1 MIKLL
6 LIAFGGAIGSVAR
19 YLVSS
24 STLAAFGPS
33 RFPLGTLIVNGLGCL
48 AVGVLAAMVAKYDLF
63 SENIR
68 LLLFVGVAGGF
79 TTFSAFGLESFEL
92 LRREEWFLAF
102 VYVAS
107 SLLVGV
113 TMIALGFFLVN
124 RGAH

>member
-1 MIKLL
+1 VIKLL
-6 LIAFGGAIGSVAR
+6 LIGFGGAIGSVAR

-24 STLAAFGPS
+24 STLTAFGPS
-33 RFPLGTLIVNGLGCL
+33 RFPLGTLVVNGLGCL

-68 LLLFVGVAGGF
+68 LLLFVGIAGGF
-79 TTFSAFGLESFEL
+79 TTFSAFGLETFEF
-92 LRREEWFLAF
+92 LRREEWFLAL

-113 TMIALGFFLVN
+113 VMIVLGFLLVH